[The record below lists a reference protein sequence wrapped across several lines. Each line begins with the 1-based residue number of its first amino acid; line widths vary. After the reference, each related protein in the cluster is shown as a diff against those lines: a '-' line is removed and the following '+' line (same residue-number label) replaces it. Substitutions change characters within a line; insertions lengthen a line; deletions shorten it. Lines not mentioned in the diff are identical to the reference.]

1 MKEQKLNNKPNSALH
16 KTDVSRSAVEP
27 LVETLFMIATA
38 PHPANEFEYNSFVET
53 AKRIAQKALYDF
65 DKHFC

>member
-1 MKEQKLNNKPNSALH
+1 MSNEVTKPASCQTA
-16 KTDVSRSAVEP
+16 VSRSAVEP

-38 PHPANEFEYNSFVET
+38 PHPANDFEYNSFVET
-53 AKRIAQKALYDF
+53 AKRIAQKALDDF